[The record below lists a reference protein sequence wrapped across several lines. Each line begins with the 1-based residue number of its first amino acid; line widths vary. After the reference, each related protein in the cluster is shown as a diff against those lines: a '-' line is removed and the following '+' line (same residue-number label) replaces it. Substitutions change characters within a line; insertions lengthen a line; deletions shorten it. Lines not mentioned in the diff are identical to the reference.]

1 MIIKELAEEVK
12 GQFTCLGEIAEKYI
26 TFSIPTEKEVKRT
39 GKNGEIQKPDL
50 RDNNL
55 FIPQDLEQ
63 ADYQIFLKILFK
75 EFTKL
80 NVIWIWQ

>member
-26 TFSIPTEKEVKRT
+26 TFSIPTEQEVKR
-39 GKNGEIQKPDL
+39 PDL

-63 ADYQIFLKILFK
+63 ADYQIFLKILLK